1 VSDRIIEDQR
11 TSGTADGPSSNVPRH
26 IFRHRI
32 TTIESLSMLKAS
44 VFIWLVSEEHS
55 AFSSLID
62 EDLKKIRWLGLKVSG
77 FLYHVPVK
85 FWEYTDH
92 A

>member
-1 VSDRIIEDQR
+1 VSDRIGIEDQR

-32 TTIESLSMLKAS
+32 TIESLSMLKAS
-44 VFIWLVSEEHS
+44 VFISLVSEEHS

-77 FLYHVPVK
+77 FPYHVPVK
-85 FWEYTDH
+85 F
-92 A
+92 